1 MKKQNLDNMLYGA
14 VMAAI
19 VTLIIFVLDI
29 MFPGYDL
36 EQHAFVNIN
45 WKDLAC
51 LFLWTDQTITLSN
64 MYVVKICELVN
75 KEQA

>member
-1 MKKQNLDNMLYGA
+1 MKKQNLDIMLYGA
-14 VMAAI
+14 VMAVI
-19 VTLIIFVLDI
+19 VTSIIFILDFMI
-29 MFPGYDL
+29 PGYDL
-36 EQHAFVNIN
+36 ERHTFVNIN

-51 LFLWTDQTITLSN
+51 LFLWTEWTITLSN